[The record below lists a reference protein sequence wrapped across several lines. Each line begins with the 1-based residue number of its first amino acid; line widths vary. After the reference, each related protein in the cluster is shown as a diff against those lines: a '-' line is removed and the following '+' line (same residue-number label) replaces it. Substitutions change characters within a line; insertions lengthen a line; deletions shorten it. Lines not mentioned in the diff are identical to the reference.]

1 MRSVT
6 PIIEYH
12 ERTPGKHFRNWGEFL
27 FWNPSWDF
35 DGNMTF
41 NGVGSIAVAELP
53 NFWNYFLRLDWRP
66 PVLDPGLTRGGPV
79 AGLTTGYGVQAEITT
94 DRRKRYQ
101 FDLFTSRSWNA
112 AGGRGLTINPSVTVR
127 PSTAVRV
134 SLQPTFQRTH
144 ALAQFV
150 TSVTDP
156 TATATYGGRY
166 VFATL
171 DQKTLAM
178 VTRVDWTFTP
188 TLSLQLFAQ
197 PLLAA
202 GDFKDYKEFA
212 RPREF
217 KFRIYGTDAGT
228 ISSDPATGR
237 LTVDPDAAG
246 PAPSFSFSNRD
257 FNQRSLR
264 GNAVLRW
271 EYRPGSTLF
280 FVWQQ
285 SRFGSIP
292 SGEFDFGRD
301 FDELWNVQPQN
312 VFVVKGTWWIGR

>member
-1 MRSVT
+1 
-6 PIIEYH
+6 
-12 ERTPGKHFRNWGEFL
+12 
-27 FWNPSWDF
+27 
-35 DGNMTF
+35 
-41 NGVGSIAVAELP
+41 
-53 NFWNYFLRLDWRP
+53 
-66 PVLDPGLTRGGPV
+66 
-79 AGLTTGYGVQAEITT
+79 
-94 DRRKRYQ
+94 
-101 FDLFTSRSWNA
+101 
-112 AGGRGLTINPSVTVR
+112 NPSVTVR

-150 TSVTDP
+150 TRVTDP

-228 ISSDPATGR
+228 ISSDAATGR
-237 LTVDPDAAG
+237 L
-246 PAPSFSFSNRD
+246 
-257 FNQRSLR
+257 
-264 GNAVLRW
+264 AV
-271 EYRPGSTLF
+271 
-280 FVWQQ
+280 
-285 SRFGSIP
+285 
-292 SGEFDFGRD
+292 
-301 FDELWNVQPQN
+301 
-312 VFVVKGTWWIGR
+312 